1 MNPRQRSSGRLME
14 IGTALVLLGGG
25 VLLALALGGLLR
37 PIATLAVIGGLVLIG
52 LGWFAGRRERRR

>member
-1 MNPRQRSSGRLME
+1 MNRKHSSARLME

-37 PIATLAVIGGLVLIG
+37 PIASLAVIGGLILIG
-52 LGWFAGRRERRR
+52 VGWFAGQRERRR

>member
-1 MNPRQRSSGRLME
+1 ME